1 MQFMALKDIDF
12 SVTPYS
18 VVVARD
24 GVYRVTPA
32 GWAEGGSTTFKFNLT
47 KGTVEKGSFFYVGS
61 ASKVIAGYW
70 PKGKSTD
77 ISDANWIRALEIQ
90 LGDSDATAGDG
101 FGRSTTALLAN
112 TSLAVGLAV
121 FEGTEITSTSVPID
135 AVFYNEPDE
144 SFPLDLDN
152 SYLIPEQSD
161 LFNAV
166 NSETGENQPYYGI
179 GTNNFVVSEKVAGD
193 ESNWIKMG
201 GIVSSDN
208 WLEKRNPSR
217 VKLNRTSKL
226 SDIEDASGV
235 TFFRKE
241 Q

>member
-1 MQFMALKDIDF
+1 GFMADPRGHDQREKGFETNYSSTGITVTHDGGYEYMQFMALKDIDF
-12 SVTPYS
+12 SETPYS

-101 FGRSTTALLAN
+101 FGRSTTAL
-112 TSLAVGLAV
+112 
-121 FEGTEITSTSVPID
+121 
-135 AVFYNEPDE
+135 
-144 SFPLDLDN
+144 
-152 SYLIPEQSD
+152 
-161 LFNAV
+161 
-166 NSETGENQPYYGI
+166 
-179 GTNNFVVSEKVAGD
+179 
-193 ESNWIKMG
+193 
-201 GIVSSDN
+201 
-208 WLEKRNPSR
+208 
-217 VKLNRTSKL
+217 
-226 SDIEDASGV
+226 
-235 TFFRKE
+235 
-241 Q
+241 